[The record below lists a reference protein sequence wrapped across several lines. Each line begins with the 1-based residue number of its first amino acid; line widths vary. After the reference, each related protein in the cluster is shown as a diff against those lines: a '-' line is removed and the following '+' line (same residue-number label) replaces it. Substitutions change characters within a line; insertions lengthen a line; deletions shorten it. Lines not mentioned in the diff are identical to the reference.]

1 MDEASLKE
9 IHSVVDQSAAQQSIF
24 QYGRS
29 MFEKLVHKVSMAPVF
44 ETISAGHALG
54 TVQRFTFPYHQSSQT
69 WRAQEFIEKET
80 DQPYVAI
87 CVTPSAHLAN
97 CQRIVMPR
105 MPRKNQAVSVKKIVV
120 LSRIEPKDKNKY
132 VSLIRKLKDY
142 GWDCS
147 VKYLLRLPSM
157 HAIGAADCVLVDQAL
172 EKQEGISVCDVVLKL
187 RVCGFNGVIALLLH
201 RGARGTEALCD
212 DIAKSAAAADVV
224 LYAPLGDREILTL
237 TVAIE
242 RKVIRQA
249 LYMNGN

>member
-1 MDEASLKE
+1 M
-9 IHSVVDQSAAQQSIF
+9 
-24 QYGRS
+24 
-29 MFEKLVHKVSMAPVF
+29 
-44 ETISAGHALG
+44 T
-54 TVQRFTFPYHQSSQT
+54 
-69 WRAQEFIEKET
+69 
-80 DQPYVAI
+80 I
-87 CVTPSAHLAN
+87 CVTPSAHLAT
-97 CQRIVMPR
+97 CQRIVKSVQYSII
-105 MPRKNQAVSVKKIVV
+105 PRKKRSKKNIGAMKSIVMLSFVDPNQKQETFA
-120 LSRIEPKDKNKY
+120 LKNKLEAY
-132 VSLIRKLKDY
+132 D
-142 GWDCS
+142 WDCS